1 MIKVPSLMRKIA
13 LVACYLMDVDVEG
26 CHVTSLLQAK
36 GAKRQYMEV
45 ARSLKLY
52 GYLVFRPAIC
62 DYPEPH
68 TRATLALGRAALNM
82 RLYTPSG
89 EIKEIVFKVLFF
101 DPTIFTFNC

>member
-1 MIKVPSLMRKIA
+1 MYYCTSAFLLFSFD
-13 LVACYLMDVDVEG
+13 LVDG
-26 CHVTSLLQAK
+26 LQAK

-68 TRATLALGRAALNM
+68 TRATLALGH
-82 RLYTPSG
+82 S
-89 EIKEIVFKVLFF
+89 
-101 DPTIFTFNC
+101 

>member
-1 MIKVPSLMRKIA
+1 
-13 LVACYLMDVDVEG
+13 
-26 CHVTSLLQAK
+26 
-36 GAKRQYMEV
+36 MEV

-68 TRATLALGRAALNM
+68 TRATLALGRAALHM

-89 EIKEIVFKVLFF
+89 EIKELIFKVLLIFF
-101 DPTIFTFNC
+101 ICLYIKHLKPYRDRYEMM

>member
-1 MIKVPSLMRKIA
+1 
-13 LVACYLMDVDVEG
+13 
-26 CHVTSLLQAK
+26 LQAK

-89 EIKEIVFKVLFF
+89 EIKEIVFKVS
-101 DPTIFTFNC
+101 FTDVFLGSFS

>member
-1 MIKVPSLMRKIA
+1 MGPAS
-13 LVACYLMDVDVEG
+13 
-26 CHVTSLLQAK
+26 SPQAK

-52 GYLVFRPAIC
+52 GYLVFRPAIS

-89 EIKEIVFKVLFF
+89 EIKELVFKV
-101 DPTIFTFNC
+101 

>member
-1 MIKVPSLMRKIA
+1 M
-13 LVACYLMDVDVEG
+13 
-26 CHVTSLLQAK
+26 QAK

-82 RLYTPSG
+82 RLYTPTG
-89 EIKEIVFKVLFF
+89 EIKEIVFKVSYSFDSKSLFVIGKYF
-101 DPTIFTFNC
+101 FPRIRFRNRL

>member
-1 MIKVPSLMRKIA
+1 
-13 LVACYLMDVDVEG
+13 
-26 CHVTSLLQAK
+26 
-36 GAKRQYMEV
+36 MEV

-89 EIKEIVFKVLFF
+89 EIKEIVFKVSFTDVFLGSFSIIQCF
-101 DPTIFTFNC
+101 GCGSVLNPDSVRSGDPDP